1 MIVALEEWYEFQKD
15 SYSKLTYKDP
25 RKFAYQNQYD
35 YMNDGLLEAKLRH

>member
-15 SYSKLTYKDP
+15 PYSKLTYKDP
-25 RKFAYQNQYD
+25 RKFGYQNQYD